1 MSIVYRKSARGQ
13 AEIETRAHRLP
24 PRLRGALIL
33 IDGRRGDDELLRL
46 IPGDAAD
53 TLRQL
58 RDGGFIEVL
67 AERHD
72 PAPPAR
78 APERSAPAAT
88 ASIEPRREP
97 TIESLRRDSV
107 RVLNEQLGP
116 AAESIAMKI
125 ERAKTMPELRP
136 LLANAATV
144 LRNYRGAAAAD
155 TFIARFLAEQTAA

>member
-1 MSIVYRKSARGQ
+1 MSTVYRKSAKGQ

-33 IDGRRGDDELLRL
+33 VDGRRGDDELLRM
-46 IPGDAAD
+46 IPGEAAD
-53 TLRQL
+53 TLQQL

-72 PAPPAR
+72 PVPMAR
-78 APERSAPAAT
+78 APERPVPT
-88 ASIEPRREP
+88 AVEPRREP
-97 TIESLRRDSV
+97 SIDNLRRDAV

-116 AAESIAMKI
+116 SAESVSMKI

-136 LLANAATV
+136 LLTQAAAV
-144 LRNYRGAAAAD
+144 LRNFRGAAAAD
-155 TFIARFLAEQTAA
+155 AFIARFLAEEAAA